1 MHRLE
6 GRVGFVLGVTGTV
19 VIEGSALIAGV
30 FAHPF
35 VDAAVFIE
43 VVPEMEDQIEILCS
57 MCSKAV

>member
-1 MHRLE
+1 
-6 GRVGFVLGVTGTV
+6 LGVTGTV